1 MIYITRFKKHWF
13 SFPKKVVFEYKENA
27 VDYARKYIRLG
38 YWAKV
43 KEVKIKGN
51 PWL

>member
-1 MIYITRFKKHWF
+1 MIYITHYKKHWL
-13 SFPKKVVFEYKENA
+13 SHQKKVVFEHKENA
-27 VDYARKYIRLG
+27 VDLARKYIRLG

-43 KEVKIKGN
+43 KDVDEDTN